1 MESASLIQYLPNFP
15 PKPRPVPPTHPLL
28 SGQDF
33 IQEKLT
39 QKGRNHCRSCSI
51 NVWGFLDDLSNV
63 FYKKNK
69 GERWR
74 LWKIRKYW
82 IWGCCEGNN
91 DKYVDKY
98 QTVHFRNK
106 VPLSSLAD

>member
-39 QKGRNHCRSCSI
+39 Q
-51 NVWGFLDDLSNV
+51 
-63 FYKKNK
+63 
-69 GERWR
+69 
-74 LWKIRKYW
+74 
-82 IWGCCEGNN
+82 
-91 DKYVDKY
+91 
-98 QTVHFRNK
+98 
-106 VPLSSLAD
+106 

>member
-1 MESASLIQYLPNFP
+1 MFEDFGMIYRMFLI
-15 PKPRPVPPTHPLL
+15 
-28 SGQDF
+28 
-33 IQEKLT
+33 
-39 QKGRNHCRSCSI
+39 
-51 NVWGFLDDLSNV
+51 
-63 FYKKNK
+63 KKNK

-82 IWGCCEGNN
+82 IWGSCEGNN

-106 VPLSSLAD
+106 VPLSSLADQP